1 MDADNTDI
9 EIIVGMY
16 RQRKFAD
23 ALQETNSR
31 LKVHPDSS
39 QLYNIQGMI
48 NIALKQDDE
57 AILSFNNAVKRDA
70 SHASAHYNLGVL
82 LRRKGRFKESVE
94 SYKKAIHTNPGYVQA
109 HNNLGTLLKDQG
121 KYKEAI
127 DCFKK
132 AVKLKPDHYTAYYN
146 MGLTYLNL
154 SDNKEAIS
162 TFKKAV
168 DIQPDHT
175 LSLNSL
181 AEVLHLTGK
190 TNEAIEIFKKII
202 KIKPDFDK
210 AYFNLSLIKLM
221 FSKFKEGWQQYEY
234 RWKVKPF
241 REVKWPFAREEMWNN
256 EEGKRVSLWKEQGI
270 GDEII
275 FLGLVPEAKE
285 RSQSLAVYID
295 PRLVPLCERS
305 MPGIKFFG
313 DTKEFEKQA
322 FDYHMP
328 MGSLPRLFRSDIKD
342 FDRTAHGYLKA
353 DKLRV
358 DTLRQEMGLE
368 GKRVIGISWK
378 SIRSLTTSKKSMMLK
393 DFGMMFKGM
402 DVVLLNL
409 QYGDVQ
415 EEIDEFTQATGIEI
429 LQCKSVD
436 NREDL
441 DGLAALIELCDLV
454 VSTSNITIHLAG
466 ALGKET
472 WVLLPYVANF
482 WWLLDRT
489 DSIWYPTLRLY
500 RQKTLDDWGG
510 VLSNINKDL
519 EKKFGE

>member
-1 MDADNTDI
+1 
-9 EIIVGMY
+9 
-16 RQRKFAD
+16 
-23 ALQETNSR
+23 
-31 LKVHPDSS
+31 
-39 QLYNIQGMI
+39 
-48 NIALKQDDE
+48 
-57 AILSFNNAVKRDA
+57 
-70 SHASAHYNLGVL
+70 
-82 LRRKGRFKESVE
+82 
-94 SYKKAIHTNPGYVQA
+94 
-109 HNNLGTLLKDQG
+109 
-121 KYKEAI
+121 
-127 DCFKK
+127 
-132 AVKLKPDHYTAYYN
+132 

-162 TFKKAV
+162 AFKKAV
-168 DIQPDHT
+168 DNQPEHT

-190 TNEAIEIFKKII
+190 TNEAIEILKKII

-210 AYFNLSLIKLM
+210 AYFNLSLMKLI
-221 FSKFKEGWQQYEY
+221 FSNFKEGWQQYEY

-275 FLGLVPEAKE
+275 FLGLIPEAKE

-353 DKLRV
+353 DELRV
-358 DTLRQEMGLE
+358 DILRREMGLE

-429 LQCKSVD
+429 LQCESVD

-489 DSIWYPTLRLY
+489 DSIWYPALRLY

-519 EKKFGE
+519 QKKFGE